1 VGISPITSFPG
12 NQEDSLMSLLFILA
26 RLIHISTGVFW
37 VGAVL
42 FVNFLLGPS
51 VMAAGPDGAKVM
63 QQLVK
68 RHYYEI
74 VIGAATLTIASGM
87 YLVWADSRGFEAAWF
102 ATRFGQGISTGM
114 LAAVI
119 AYLLGVFVVRPTL
132 YRMLALGGQMAQAL
146 PSERP
151 AIEQQMHAVRG
162 RLVTVGS
169 VTAVILVVAVLSMA
183 VARYL

>member
-1 VGISPITSFPG
+1 
-12 NQEDSLMSLLFILA
+12 MSALFVLA

-63 QQLVK
+63 QELV
-68 RHYYEI
+68 RRRYYEI
-74 VIGAATLTIASGM
+74 VIGAATLTIASGFYM
-87 YLVWADSRGFEAAWF
+87 IGVDSGGFEAAWF

-114 LAAVI
+114 LAAVL
-119 AYLLGVFVVRPTL
+119 AYVLGVFIVRPAL
-132 YRMLALGGQMAQAL
+132 YRMLALGGQMAQAS
-146 PSERP
+146 PGDRP
-151 AIEQQMHAVRG
+151 AIQQQMAVARA
-162 RLVTVGS
+162 RLVTVGG
-169 VTAVILVVAVLSMA
+169 VAAVLLLVAVSAMA